1 MFWHSRPLF
10 PFWSPLL
17 TGLLEHHVLM
27 IFFLLASLILLFWL
41 LILLG
46 LLLFALLIVYLLFC
60 SDLIYIALNVI
71 CILVTSKFIFSN
83 HTSTLGSKL
92 IANSCV
98 VSGVISD
105 LTSLNSPFPPCPESF
120 AYKMQFVSVHS
131 PFLLP
136 PSAVVSPY
144 LHFAYSSFIMMLDFF
159 ICLIGM
165 VLFGMA
171 STIKGV
177 M

>member
-71 CILVTSKFIFSN
+71 CILVTSKFIFPN

-144 LHFAYSSFIMMLDFF
+144 LHFAFCSFSYLQ
-159 ICLIGM
+159 
-165 VLFGMA
+165 
-171 STIKGV
+171 STV
-177 M
+177 V